1 MQNNKGTLVIGV
13 KMGTSVFIGD
23 NIVIRVEKHN
33 SSGSWVKFIITAP
46 KDVKILREKVLNE
59 INKLSDTSVDQ

>member
-1 MQNNKGTLVIGV
+1 MSKEVGTLSIGV

-23 NIVIRVEKHN
+23 NIVIRAEKHN

-46 KDVKILREKVLNE
+46 KYVKILREKVLNE
-59 INKLSDTSVDQ
+59 INKLSDSSLDQ